1 MLNRENKT
9 AITRK
14 GMVSNRLNK
23 FSIRKYTVG
32 TASILVG
39 TTLIFGLGNQEAK
52 AAESTNKELNEATTS
67 ASDNQ
72 SSGKVDM
79 QQLNQEDNTKNDNQ
93 KEMVSSQGNETT
105 SNGNKSIEKESV
117 QSTTGNKVE
126 VSTAKSDEQASPK
139 STNEDLNTKQTISNQ
154 EALQPD
160 LQENK
165 SVVNAQ
171 PTNEENKK
179 VDAKTESTTL
189 NVKSDAIKSNA
200 ETLVD
205 NNSNSNNENNADIIL
220 PKSTAP
226 KRLNTRMRMAAIQPN
241 STDSKNVND
250 LITSNTTLT
259 VVDADNSKT
268 IVPAQDYL
276 SLKSQITVDDKV
288 KSGDYFTI
296 KYSDTVQVYGLN
308 PEDIKNIGDIK
319 DPNNGETIATA
330 KHDTANNL
338 ITYTFTDY
346 VDRFNSVKMGINYS
360 IYMDADTIPVDK
372 KDVPFSV
379 TIGNQ
384 ITTTTADITYPAY
397 KEADNNSIGS
407 AFTETVSHVGNVED
421 PGYYNQVVYVNP
433 MDKDLKGA
441 KLKVEAYHPKYP
453 TNIGQ
458 INQNV
463 TNIKIYRVPEGYT
476 LNKGYD
482 VNTNDLVD
490 VTDEFKNKMTYGS
503 NQSVNLDFGDITS
516 AYVVMVNTK
525 FQYTNSESPTLVQM
539 ATLSSTGN
547 KSVSTGNALGF
558 TNNQSGGAGQ
568 EVYKIGNYV
577 WEDTNKNGVQELG
590 EKGVGNVTVTVF
602 DNNTNT
608 KVGEAVTKED
618 GSYLIPNLPNGDY
631 RVEFSNLPKGYEV
644 TPSKQGN
651 NEELDSNGLSS
662 VITVNGKDNLSA
674 DLGIYKPKYNLGD
687 YVWEDTNKNG
697 IQDQDE
703 KGISGVTVT
712 LKDENG
718 NVLKTVTTDADGKYK
733 FTDLDNGNY
742 KVEFTTPEGYTPTT
756 VTSGSDIEKDS
767 NGLTTTGVI
776 NGADNM
782 TLDSGF
788 YKTPKYNLGN
798 YVWEDTNKD
807 GKQDSTEKGISGVT
821 VTLKNENGEV
831 LQTTKTD
838 KDGKYQ
844 FTGLENGTY
853 KVEFETP
860 SGYTPTQVGSG
871 TDEGIDSNGTSTTG
885 VIKDK
890 DNDTI
895 DSGFYKPTYNLGDYV
910 WEDTNKN
917 GVQDKD
923 EKGISGVTVTLKDE
937 NDKVLKTVTTD
948 ENGKYQFT
956 DLNNGTYKVE
966 FETPSGYTPTSVTS
980 GNDTEKDSNGLTTT
994 GVIKDADNM
1003 TLDSGFYKT
1012 PKYSLGDYVWYDSN
1026 KDGKQDSTE
1035 KGIKDVKVTLLNEK
1049 GEVIGTTKT
1058 DENGKYRFDNLD
1070 SGKYKVIF
1078 EKSAGYLPTKVNGTT
1093 DGEKD
1098 SNGSSVT
1105 VKINGKDDM
1114 SLDTGFY
1121 KEPKYNLGDYVWE
1134 DTNKDGIQDANE
1146 PGIKDVKVTLKDS
1159 TGKVIGTTTTDA
1171 SGKYKFTDL
1180 DNGNYT
1186 VEFETPAGYTPT
1198 VKNTTA
1204 EDKDSNGLTTTGVIK
1219 DADNMTLDSGFY
1231 KTPKYSLGDYVWY
1244 DSNKDG

>member
-9 AITRK
+9 AMTRK

-39 TTLIFGLGNQEAK
+39 TTLIFGLGSQEAK
-52 AAESTNKELNEATTS
+52 AAEVTNKEMKEDATS
-67 ASDNQ
+67 VNNDQVSK
-72 SSGKVDM
+72 KVDTEQLNNDGNTSKVDTEQLKDENINKVANQKEVTRVENSVASEKNNNSKPSENGKLQTSDVKKTEDNNATSDDQVTTTVNS
-79 QQLNQEDNTKNDNQ
+79 QQLNTDNTTS
-93 KEMVSSQGNETT
+93 MSSAPINVRKDDLKFNNE
-105 SNGNKSIEKESV
+105 
-117 QSTTGNKVE
+117 E
-126 VSTAKSDEQASPK
+126 VRNVGEKSDNTDNANSSELIKPK
-139 STNEDLNTKQTISNQ
+139 T
-154 EALQPD
+154 
-160 LQENK
+160 
-165 SVVNAQ
+165 
-171 PTNEENKK
+171 
-179 VDAKTESTTL
+179 TE
-189 NVKSDAIKSNA
+189 
-200 ETLVD
+200 
-205 NNSNSNNENNADIIL
+205 
-220 PKSTAP
+220 P
-226 KRLNTRMRMAAIQPN
+226 KRLNTRMRIAAIQPN

-346 VDRFNSVKMGINYS
+346 VDRFNSVQMGINYS

-384 ITTTTADITYPAY
+384 TTTTTADITYPAY

-407 AFTETVSHVGNVED
+407 AFTETVSHAGNAED

-441 KLKVEAYHPKYP
+441 NLKVEAYHPKYP
-453 TNIGQ
+453 ANIGQ

-482 VNTNDLVD
+482 VNANDLVD
-490 VTDEFKNKMTYGS
+490 VTDEFKNKMAYGT
-503 NQSVNLDFGDITS
+503 NQSVNIDFGDITS
-516 AYVVMVNTK
+516 AYVVMVKTK

-539 ATLSSTGN
+539 ATLTSDGN
-547 KSVSTGNALGF
+547 RSVSTGNALGF

-590 EKGVGNVTVTVF
+590 EVGVKGVTVVAY
-602 DNNTNT
+602 DNKTN
-608 KVGEAVTKED
+608 KEVGRTITDEK
-618 GSYLIPNLPNGDY
+618 GGYLIPNLPNGDY
-631 RVEFSNLPKGYEV
+631 RVEFSNLPQGYEV

-651 NEELDSNGLSS
+651 NEELDSNGVSS

-687 YVWEDTNKNG
+687 YVWEDINKNG

-742 KVEFTTPEGYTPTT
+742 KVEFTTPEGYTPTSTNTGGNDT
-756 VTSGSDIEKDS
+756 VDS

-807 GKQDSTEKGISGVT
+807 GKQDSSEKGISGVT

-1035 KGIKDVKVTLLNEK
+1035 KGIKGVKVTLLNEK

-1078 EKSAGYLPTKVNGTT
+1078 EKPAGLTQTGTNTTEDDKDADGGEVDVTIT
-1093 DGEKD
+1093 DH
-1098 SNGSSVT
+1098 
-1105 VKINGKDDM
+1105 DD
-1114 SLDTGFY
+1114 
-1121 KEPKYNLGDYVWE
+1121 
-1134 DTNKDGIQDANE
+1134 
-1146 PGIKDVKVTLKDS
+1146 
-1159 TGKVIGTTTTDA
+1159 
-1171 SGKYKFTDL
+1171 FTL
-1180 DNGNYT
+1180 DNGY
-1186 VEFETPAGYTPT
+1186 FEEETS
-1198 VKNTTA
+1198 
-1204 EDKDSNGLTTTGVIK
+1204 DS
-1219 DADNMTLDSGFY
+1219 DS
-1231 KTPKYSLGDYVWY
+1231 
-1244 DSNKDG
+1244 DSD

>member
-1 MLNRENKT
+1 
-9 AITRK
+9 
-14 GMVSNRLNK
+14 
-23 FSIRKYTVG
+23 
-32 TASILVG
+32 
-39 TTLIFGLGNQEAK
+39 
-52 AAESTNKELNEATTS
+52 
-67 ASDNQ
+67 
-72 SSGKVDM
+72 
-79 QQLNQEDNTKNDNQ
+79 
-93 KEMVSSQGNETT
+93 
-105 SNGNKSIEKESV
+105 
-117 QSTTGNKVE
+117 
-126 VSTAKSDEQASPK
+126 
-139 STNEDLNTKQTISNQ
+139 
-154 EALQPD
+154 
-160 LQENK
+160 
-165 SVVNAQ
+165 
-171 PTNEENKK
+171 
-179 VDAKTESTTL
+179 
-189 NVKSDAIKSNA
+189 
-200 ETLVD
+200 
-205 NNSNSNNENNADIIL
+205 
-220 PKSTAP
+220 
-226 KRLNTRMRMAAIQPN
+226 
-241 STDSKNVND
+241 
-250 LITSNTTLT
+250 
-259 VVDADNSKT
+259 
-268 IVPAQDYL
+268 
-276 SLKSQITVDDKV
+276 
-288 KSGDYFTI
+288 
-296 KYSDTVQVYGLN
+296 N

-776 NGADNM
+776 
-782 TLDSGF
+782 
-788 YKTPKYNLGN
+788 
-798 YVWEDTNKD
+798 
-807 GKQDSTEKGISGVT
+807 
-821 VTLKNENGEV
+821 
-831 LQTTKTD
+831 
-838 KDGKYQ
+838 
-844 FTGLENGTY
+844 
-853 KVEFETP
+853 
-860 SGYTPTQVGSG
+860 
-871 TDEGIDSNGTSTTG
+871 
-885 VIKDK
+885 KDK

-1035 KGIKDVKVTLLNEK
+1035 KGIKDVKVILLNEK

-1078 EKSAGYLPTKVNGTT
+1078 EKPTGLTQTGTNTTEDDKDADGGEVDVTIT
-1093 DGEKD
+1093 DH
-1098 SNGSSVT
+1098 
-1105 VKINGKDDM
+1105 DD
-1114 SLDTGFY
+1114 
-1121 KEPKYNLGDYVWE
+1121 
-1134 DTNKDGIQDANE
+1134 
-1146 PGIKDVKVTLKDS
+1146 
-1159 TGKVIGTTTTDA
+1159 
-1171 SGKYKFTDL
+1171 FTL
-1180 DNGNYT
+1180 DNGY
-1186 VEFETPAGYTPT
+1186 
-1198 VKNTTA
+1198 
-1204 EDKDSNGLTTTGVIK
+1204 
-1219 DADNMTLDSGFY
+1219 
-1231 KTPKYSLGDYVWY
+1231 
-1244 DSNKDG
+1244 

>member
-72 SSGKVDM
+72 SSDKVDM

-105 SNGNKSIEKESV
+105 SNGNKLIEKESV

-165 SVVNAQ
+165 SVVNVQ

-189 NVKSDAIKSNA
+189 NVKSDAIKSND

-226 KRLNTRMRMAAIQPN
+226 KRLNTRMRIAAVQPS
-241 STDSKNVND
+241 STEAKNVND

-259 VVDADNSKT
+259 VVDADKNNK

-346 VDRFNSVKMGINYS
+346 VDRFNSVQMGINYS
-360 IYMDADTIPVDK
+360 IYMDADTIPVSK
-372 KDVPFSV
+372 NDVEFNV
-379 TIGNQ
+379 TIGN
-384 ITTTTADITYPAY
+384 TTTKTTANIQYPDY
-397 KEADNNSIGS
+397 VVNEKNSIGS
-407 AFTETVSHVGNVED
+407 AFTETVSHVGNKEN
-421 PGYYNQVVYVNP
+421 PGYYKQTIYVNP
-433 MDKDLKGA
+433 SENSLTNA
-441 KLKVEAYHPKYP
+441 KLKVQAYHSSYP
-453 TNIGQ
+453 NNIGQ
-458 INQNV
+458 INKDV
-463 TNIKIYRVPEGYT
+463 TDIKIYQVPKGYT

-482 VNTNDLVD
+482 VNTKELTD
-490 VTDEFKNKMTYGS
+490 VTNQYLQKITYGDNNS
-503 NQSVNLDFGDITS
+503 AVIDFGNADS

-674 DLGIYKPKYNLGD
+674 DLGIYKHKYNLGD

-838 KDGKYQ
+838 KDGKYK

-1058 DENGKYRFDNLD
+1058 DENGKYC
-1070 SGKYKVIF
+1070 
-1078 EKSAGYLPTKVNGTT
+1078 
-1093 DGEKD
+1093 
-1098 SNGSSVT
+1098 
-1105 VKINGKDDM
+1105 
-1114 SLDTGFY
+1114 
-1121 KEPKYNLGDYVWE
+1121 
-1134 DTNKDGIQDANE
+1134 
-1146 PGIKDVKVTLKDS
+1146 
-1159 TGKVIGTTTTDA
+1159 
-1171 SGKYKFTDL
+1171 
-1180 DNGNYT
+1180 
-1186 VEFETPAGYTPT
+1186 
-1198 VKNTTA
+1198 
-1204 EDKDSNGLTTTGVIK
+1204 
-1219 DADNMTLDSGFY
+1219 
-1231 KTPKYSLGDYVWY
+1231 
-1244 DSNKDG
+1244 

>member
-72 SSGKVDM
+72 SSDKVDM

-154 EALQPD
+154 EGLQPD
-160 LQENK
+160 LLENK
-165 SVVNAQ
+165 SVVNVQ

-226 KRLNTRMRMAAIQPN
+226 KSLNTRMRMAAIQPN

-776 NGADNM
+776 
-782 TLDSGF
+782 
-788 YKTPKYNLGN
+788 
-798 YVWEDTNKD
+798 
-807 GKQDSTEKGISGVT
+807 
-821 VTLKNENGEV
+821 
-831 LQTTKTD
+831 
-838 KDGKYQ
+838 
-844 FTGLENGTY
+844 
-853 KVEFETP
+853 
-860 SGYTPTQVGSG
+860 
-871 TDEGIDSNGTSTTG
+871 
-885 VIKDK
+885 KDK

-1035 KGIKDVKVTLLNEK
+1035 KGIKDVKVILLNEK

-1078 EKSAGYLPTKVNGTT
+1078 EKPTGLTQTGTNTTEDDKDADGGEVDVTIT
-1093 DGEKD
+1093 DH
-1098 SNGSSVT
+1098 
-1105 VKINGKDDM
+1105 DD
-1114 SLDTGFY
+1114 
-1121 KEPKYNLGDYVWE
+1121 
-1134 DTNKDGIQDANE
+1134 
-1146 PGIKDVKVTLKDS
+1146 
-1159 TGKVIGTTTTDA
+1159 
-1171 SGKYKFTDL
+1171 FTL
-1180 DNGNYT
+1180 DNGYY
-1186 VEFETPAGYTPT
+1186 EE
-1198 VKNTTA
+1198 
-1204 EDKDSNGLTTTGVIK
+1204 
-1219 DADNMTLDSGFY
+1219 
-1231 KTPKYSLGDYVWY
+1231 
-1244 DSNKDG
+1244 

>member
-9 AITRK
+9 VITRK

-72 SSGKVDM
+72 SSDKVDM

-226 KRLNTRMRMAAIQPN
+226 KRLNTRMRIAAVQPS
-241 STDSKNVND
+241 STEAKNVND

-259 VVDADNSKT
+259 VVDADKNNK

-276 SLKSQITVDDKV
+276 ELKSQIKVDDKV

-346 VDRFNSVKMGINYS
+346 VDRFNSVQMGINYS
-360 IYMDADTIPVDK
+360 IYMDADTIPVSK
-372 KDVPFSV
+372 NDVEFNV
-379 TIGNQ
+379 TIGN
-384 ITTTTADITYPAY
+384 TTTKTTANIQYPDY
-397 KEADNNSIGS
+397 VVNEKNSIGS
-407 AFTETVSHVGNVED
+407 AFTETVSHVGNKEN
-421 PGYYNQVVYVNP
+421 PGYYKQTIYVNP
-433 MDKDLKGA
+433 SENSLTNA
-441 KLKVEAYHPKYP
+441 KLKVQAYHSSYP
-453 TNIGQ
+453 NNIGQ
-458 INQNV
+458 INKEV
-463 TNIKIYRVPEGYT
+463 TDIKIYQVPKGYT

-482 VNTNDLVD
+482 VNTKELTD
-490 VTDEFKNKMTYGS
+490 VTNQYLQKITYGDNNS
-503 NQSVNLDFGDITS
+503 AVIDFGNADS

-525 FQYTNSESPTLVQM
+525 FQYTTSESPTLVQM
-539 ATLSSTGN
+539 VTLSSN
-547 KSVSTGNALGF
+547 NSKSASMGNALGF

-1078 EKSAGYLPTKVNGTT
+1078 EK
-1093 DGEKD
+1093 
-1098 SNGSSVT
+1098 
-1105 VKINGKDDM
+1105 
-1114 SLDTGFY
+1114 
-1121 KEPKYNLGDYVWE
+1121 
-1134 DTNKDGIQDANE
+1134 
-1146 PGIKDVKVTLKDS
+1146 
-1159 TGKVIGTTTTDA
+1159 
-1171 SGKYKFTDL
+1171 
-1180 DNGNYT
+1180 
-1186 VEFETPAGYTPT
+1186 PAGLTQT
-1198 VKNTTA
+1198 GTNTT
-1204 EDKDSNGLTTTGVIK
+1204 EDDK
-1219 DADNMTLDSGFY
+1219 DADGGEVDVTITDHDDF
-1231 KTPKYSLGDYVWY
+1231 T
-1244 DSNKDG
+1244 

>member
-72 SSGKVDM
+72 SSDKVDM

-105 SNGNKSIEKESV
+105 SNGNKLIEKESV

-165 SVVNAQ
+165 SVVNVQ

-189 NVKSDAIKSNA
+189 NVKSDAIKSND

-226 KRLNTRMRMAAIQPN
+226 KRLNTRMRIAAVQPS
-241 STDSKNVND
+241 STEAKNVND

-259 VVDADNSKT
+259 VVDADKNNK

-346 VDRFNSVKMGINYS
+346 VDRFNSVQMGINYS
-360 IYMDADTIPVDK
+360 IYMDADTIPVSK
-372 KDVPFSV
+372 NDVEFNV
-379 TIGNQ
+379 TIGN
-384 ITTTTADITYPAY
+384 TTTKTTANIQYPDY
-397 KEADNNSIGS
+397 VVNEKNSIGS
-407 AFTETVSHVGNVED
+407 AFTETVSHVGNKEN
-421 PGYYNQVVYVNP
+421 PGYYKQTIYVNP
-433 MDKDLKGA
+433 SENSLTNA
-441 KLKVEAYHPKYP
+441 KLKVQAYHSSYP
-453 TNIGQ
+453 NNIGQ
-458 INQNV
+458 INKDV
-463 TNIKIYRVPEGYT
+463 TDIKIYQVPKGYT

-482 VNTNDLVD
+482 VNTKELTD
-490 VTDEFKNKMTYGS
+490 VTNQYLQKITYGDNNS
-503 NQSVNLDFGDITS
+503 AVIDFGNADS

-1058 DENGKYRFDNLD
+1058 DENGKYCFDNLD

-1078 EKSAGYLPTKVNGTT
+1078 EK
-1093 DGEKD
+1093 
-1098 SNGSSVT
+1098 
-1105 VKINGKDDM
+1105 
-1114 SLDTGFY
+1114 
-1121 KEPKYNLGDYVWE
+1121 
-1134 DTNKDGIQDANE
+1134 
-1146 PGIKDVKVTLKDS
+1146 
-1159 TGKVIGTTTTDA
+1159 
-1171 SGKYKFTDL
+1171 
-1180 DNGNYT
+1180 
-1186 VEFETPAGYTPT
+1186 PAG
-1198 VKNTTA
+1198 
-1204 EDKDSNGLTTTGVIK
+1204 LTQT
-1219 DADNMTLDSGFY
+1219 
-1231 KTPKYSLGDYVWY
+1231 
-1244 DSNKDG
+1244 

>member
-72 SSGKVDM
+72 SSDKVDM

-226 KRLNTRMRMAAIQPN
+226 KRLNTRMRIAAVQPS
-241 STDSKNVND
+241 STEAKNVND

-259 VVDADNSKT
+259 VVDADKNNK

-276 SLKSQITVDDKV
+276 ELKSQIKVDDKV

-346 VDRFNSVKMGINYS
+346 VDRFNSVQMGINYS
-360 IYMDADTIPVDK
+360 IYMDADTIPVSK
-372 KDVPFSV
+372 NDVEFNV
-379 TIGNQ
+379 TIGN
-384 ITTTTADITYPAY
+384 TTTKTTANIQYPDY
-397 KEADNNSIGS
+397 VVNEKNSIGS
-407 AFTETVSHVGNVED
+407 AFTETVSHVGNKEN
-421 PGYYNQVVYVNP
+421 PGYYKQTIYVNP
-433 MDKDLKGA
+433 SENSLTNA
-441 KLKVEAYHPKYP
+441 KLKVQAYHSSYP
-453 TNIGQ
+453 NNIGQ
-458 INQNV
+458 INKEV
-463 TNIKIYRVPEGYT
+463 TDIKIYQVPKGYT

-482 VNTNDLVD
+482 VNTKELTD
-490 VTDEFKNKMTYGS
+490 VTNQYLQKITYGDNNS
-503 NQSVNLDFGDITS
+503 AVIDFGNADS

-525 FQYTNSESPTLVQM
+525 FQYTTSESPTLVQM
-539 ATLSSTGN
+539 VTLSSDN
-547 KSVSTGNALGF
+547 SKSASMGNALGF

-1078 EKSAGYLPTKVNGTT
+1078 EKPAGLTQTGTNTTEDDKDADGGEVDVTIT
-1093 DGEKD
+1093 DH
-1098 SNGSSVT
+1098 
-1105 VKINGKDDM
+1105 DD
-1114 SLDTGFY
+1114 
-1121 KEPKYNLGDYVWE
+1121 
-1134 DTNKDGIQDANE
+1134 
-1146 PGIKDVKVTLKDS
+1146 
-1159 TGKVIGTTTTDA
+1159 
-1171 SGKYKFTDL
+1171 FTL
-1180 DNGNYT
+1180 DNGY
-1186 VEFETPAGYTPT
+1186 FE
-1198 VKNTTA
+1198 
-1204 EDKDSNGLTTTGVIK
+1204 EDTSDS
-1219 DADNMTLDSGFY
+1219 DS
-1231 KTPKYSLGDYVWY
+1231 
-1244 DSNKDG
+1244 DSDS

>member
-72 SSGKVDM
+72 SSDKVDM

-105 SNGNKSIEKESV
+105 SNGNKLIEKESV

-165 SVVNAQ
+165 SVVNVQ

-189 NVKSDAIKSNA
+189 NVKSDAIKSND

-226 KRLNTRMRMAAIQPN
+226 KRLNTRMRIAAVQPS
-241 STDSKNVND
+241 STEAKNVND

-259 VVDADNSKT
+259 VVDADKNNK

-346 VDRFNSVKMGINYS
+346 VDRFNSVQMGINYS
-360 IYMDADTIPVDK
+360 IYMDADTIPVSK
-372 KDVPFSV
+372 NDVEFNV
-379 TIGNQ
+379 TIGN
-384 ITTTTADITYPAY
+384 TTTKTTANIQYPDY
-397 KEADNNSIGS
+397 VVNEKNSIGS
-407 AFTETVSHVGNVED
+407 AFTETVSHVGNKEN
-421 PGYYNQVVYVNP
+421 PGYYKQTIYVNP
-433 MDKDLKGA
+433 SENSLTNA
-441 KLKVEAYHPKYP
+441 KLKVQAYHSSYP
-453 TNIGQ
+453 NNIGQ
-458 INQNV
+458 INKDV
-463 TNIKIYRVPEGYT
+463 TDIKIYQVPKGYT

-482 VNTNDLVD
+482 VNTKELTD
-490 VTDEFKNKMTYGS
+490 VTNQYLQKITYGDNNS
-503 NQSVNLDFGDITS
+503 AVIDFGNADS

-525 FQYTNSESPTLVQM
+525 FQYTTSESPTLVQM
-539 ATLSSTGN
+539 VTLSSDN
-547 KSVSTGNALGF
+547 SKSASMGNALGF

-577 WEDTNKNGVQELG
+577 WEDTNKNGIQELG
-590 EKGVGNVTVTVF
+590 EVGVKGVTVVAY
-602 DNNTNT
+602 DNKTN
-608 KVGEAVTKED
+608 KEVGRTITDEK
-618 GSYLIPNLPNGDY
+618 GGYLIPNLPNGDY

-733 FTDLDNGNY
+733 FTDLGNGNY

-1078 EKSAGYLPTKVNGTT
+1078 EK
-1093 DGEKD
+1093 
-1098 SNGSSVT
+1098 
-1105 VKINGKDDM
+1105 
-1114 SLDTGFY
+1114 
-1121 KEPKYNLGDYVWE
+1121 
-1134 DTNKDGIQDANE
+1134 
-1146 PGIKDVKVTLKDS
+1146 
-1159 TGKVIGTTTTDA
+1159 
-1171 SGKYKFTDL
+1171 
-1180 DNGNYT
+1180 
-1186 VEFETPAGYTPT
+1186 PAG
-1198 VKNTTA
+1198 
-1204 EDKDSNGLTTTGVIK
+1204 L
-1219 DADNMTLDSGFY
+1219 
-1231 KTPKYSLGDYVWY
+1231 
-1244 DSNKDG
+1244 

>member
-72 SSGKVDM
+72 SSDKVDM

-105 SNGNKSIEKESV
+105 SNGNKLIEKESV

-165 SVVNAQ
+165 SVVNVQ

-189 NVKSDAIKSNA
+189 NVKSDAIKSND

-226 KRLNTRMRMAAIQPN
+226 KRLNTRMRIAAVQPS
-241 STDSKNVND
+241 STEAKNVND

-259 VVDADNSKT
+259 VVDADKNNK

-346 VDRFNSVKMGINYS
+346 VDRFNSVQMGINYS
-360 IYMDADTIPVDK
+360 IYMDADTIPVSK
-372 KDVPFSV
+372 NDVEFNV
-379 TIGNQ
+379 TIGN
-384 ITTTTADITYPAY
+384 TTTKTTANIQYPDY
-397 KEADNNSIGS
+397 VVNEKNSIGS
-407 AFTETVSHVGNVED
+407 AFTETVSHVGNKEN
-421 PGYYNQVVYVNP
+421 PGYYKQTIYVNP
-433 MDKDLKGA
+433 SENSLTNA
-441 KLKVEAYHPKYP
+441 KLKVQAYHSSYP
-453 TNIGQ
+453 NNIGQ
-458 INQNV
+458 INKDV
-463 TNIKIYRVPEGYT
+463 TDIKIYQVPKGYT

-482 VNTNDLVD
+482 VNTKELTD
-490 VTDEFKNKMTYGS
+490 VTNQYLQKITYGDNNS
-503 NQSVNLDFGDITS
+503 AVIDFGNADS

-742 KVEFTTPEGYTPTT
+742 KVEFTKPEGYTPTT

-1058 DENGKYRFDNLD
+1058 DENGKYCFDNLD

-1078 EKSAGYLPTKVNGTT
+1078 EK
-1093 DGEKD
+1093 
-1098 SNGSSVT
+1098 
-1105 VKINGKDDM
+1105 
-1114 SLDTGFY
+1114 
-1121 KEPKYNLGDYVWE
+1121 
-1134 DTNKDGIQDANE
+1134 
-1146 PGIKDVKVTLKDS
+1146 
-1159 TGKVIGTTTTDA
+1159 
-1171 SGKYKFTDL
+1171 
-1180 DNGNYT
+1180 
-1186 VEFETPAGYTPT
+1186 PAGLTQT
-1198 VKNTTA
+1198 VT
-1204 EDKDSNGLTTTGVIK
+1204 
-1219 DADNMTLDSGFY
+1219 
-1231 KTPKYSLGDYVWY
+1231 
-1244 DSNKDG
+1244 

>member
-72 SSGKVDM
+72 SSDKVDM

-165 SVVNAQ
+165 SVVNVQ

-226 KRLNTRMRMAAIQPN
+226 KRLNTRMRIAAVQPS
-241 STDSKNVND
+241 STEAKNVND

-259 VVDADNSKT
+259 VVDADKNNK

-346 VDRFNSVKMGINYS
+346 VDRFNSVQMGINYS
-360 IYMDADTIPVDK
+360 IYMDADTIPVSK
-372 KDVPFSV
+372 NDVEFNV
-379 TIGNQ
+379 TIGN
-384 ITTTTADITYPAY
+384 TTTKTTANIQYPDY
-397 KEADNNSIGS
+397 VVNEKNSIGS
-407 AFTETVSHVGNVED
+407 AFTETVSHVGNKEN
-421 PGYYNQVVYVNP
+421 PGYYKQTIYVNP
-433 MDKDLKGA
+433 SENSLTNA
-441 KLKVEAYHPKYP
+441 KLKVQAYHSSYP
-453 TNIGQ
+453 NNIGQ
-458 INQNV
+458 INKDV
-463 TNIKIYRVPEGYT
+463 TDIKIYQVPKGYT

-482 VNTNDLVD
+482 VNTKELTD
-490 VTDEFKNKMTYGS
+490 VTNQYLQKITYGDNNS
-503 NQSVNLDFGDITS
+503 AVIDFGNADS

-525 FQYTNSESPTLVQM
+525 FQYTTSESPTLVQM
-539 ATLSSTGN
+539 VTLSSDN
-547 KSVSTGNALGF
+547 SKSASMGNALGF

-577 WEDTNKNGVQELG
+577 WEDTNKNGIQELG
-590 EKGVGNVTVTVF
+590 EVGVKGVTVVAY
-602 DNNTNT
+602 DNKTN
-608 KVGEAVTKED
+608 KEVGRTITDEK
-618 GSYLIPNLPNGDY
+618 GGYLIPNLPNGDY

-807 GKQDSTEKGISGVT
+807 GKQDSTEKGISSVT

-1035 KGIKDVKVTLLNEK
+1035 KGIKDVKV
-1049 GEVIGTTKT
+1049 
-1058 DENGKYRFDNLD
+1058 
-1070 SGKYKVIF
+1070 
-1078 EKSAGYLPTKVNGTT
+1078 
-1093 DGEKD
+1093 
-1098 SNGSSVT
+1098 
-1105 VKINGKDDM
+1105 
-1114 SLDTGFY
+1114 
-1121 KEPKYNLGDYVWE
+1121 
-1134 DTNKDGIQDANE
+1134 
-1146 PGIKDVKVTLKDS
+1146 
-1159 TGKVIGTTTTDA
+1159 
-1171 SGKYKFTDL
+1171 
-1180 DNGNYT
+1180 
-1186 VEFETPAGYTPT
+1186 
-1198 VKNTTA
+1198 
-1204 EDKDSNGLTTTGVIK
+1204 
-1219 DADNMTLDSGFY
+1219 
-1231 KTPKYSLGDYVWY
+1231 
-1244 DSNKDG
+1244 

>member
-72 SSGKVDM
+72 SSDKVDM

-105 SNGNKSIEKESV
+105 SNGNKLIEKESV

-165 SVVNAQ
+165 SVVNVQ

-189 NVKSDAIKSNA
+189 NVKSDAIKSND

-226 KRLNTRMRMAAIQPN
+226 KRLNTRMRIAAVQPS
-241 STDSKNVND
+241 STEAKNVND

-259 VVDADNSKT
+259 VVDADKNNK

-276 SLKSQITVDDKV
+276 ALKSQIKVDDKV

-346 VDRFNSVKMGINYS
+346 VDRFNSVQMGINYS
-360 IYMDADTIPVDK
+360 IYMDADTIPVSK
-372 KDVPFSV
+372 NDVEFNV
-379 TIGNQ
+379 TIGN
-384 ITTTTADITYPAY
+384 TTTKTTANIQYPDY
-397 KEADNNSIGS
+397 VSRDNNSIGS
-407 AFTETVSHVGNVED
+407 AFTETVSHAGNAED
-421 PGYYNQVVYVNP
+421 PGYYIQTVYVNP
-433 MDKDLKGA
+433 SEKTLTNA
-441 KLKVEAYHPKYP
+441 KLKVEAYHKDYP
-453 TNIGQ
+453 DNVGQ
-458 INQNV
+458 INKNV
-463 TNIKIYRVPEGYT
+463 TKIKIYQAPKDYV

-482 VNTNDLVD
+482 VNTNQLID
-490 VTDEFKNKMTYGS
+490 VTEQFKDKITYGT
-503 NQSVNLDFGDITS
+503 NDSVNVDFGSINNS
-516 AYVVMVNTK
+516 YVVMVDTK
-525 FQYTNSESPTLVQM
+525 FEFTTSESPTLVQM
-539 ATLSSTGN
+539 ATLTSDGN
-547 KSVSTGNALGF
+547 RSVSTGNALGF

-577 WEDTNKNGVQELG
+577 WEDTNKNGIQELG
-590 EKGVGNVTVTVF
+590 EVGVKGVTVVAY
-602 DNNTNT
+602 DNKTN
-608 KVGEAVTKED
+608 KEVGRTITDEK
-618 GSYLIPNLPNGDY
+618 GGYLIPNLPNGDY

-733 FTDLDNGNY
+733 FTDLGNGNY

-1049 GEVIGTTKT
+1049 GEVIGTTTT

-1078 EKSAGYLPTKVNGTT
+1078 EK
-1093 DGEKD
+1093 
-1098 SNGSSVT
+1098 
-1105 VKINGKDDM
+1105 
-1114 SLDTGFY
+1114 
-1121 KEPKYNLGDYVWE
+1121 
-1134 DTNKDGIQDANE
+1134 
-1146 PGIKDVKVTLKDS
+1146 
-1159 TGKVIGTTTTDA
+1159 
-1171 SGKYKFTDL
+1171 
-1180 DNGNYT
+1180 
-1186 VEFETPAGYTPT
+1186 PAGLTQT
-1198 VKNTTA
+1198 GTNTT
-1204 EDKDSNGLTTTGVIK
+1204 EDDK
-1219 DADNMTLDSGFY
+1219 DADGGEVDVTITDHDDF
-1231 KTPKYSLGDYVWY
+1231 
-1244 DSNKDG
+1244 

>member
-742 KVEFTTPEGYTPTT
+742 KVVFTTPEGYTPTT

-1078 EKSAGYLPTKVNGTT
+1078 EK
-1093 DGEKD
+1093 
-1098 SNGSSVT
+1098 
-1105 VKINGKDDM
+1105 
-1114 SLDTGFY
+1114 
-1121 KEPKYNLGDYVWE
+1121 
-1134 DTNKDGIQDANE
+1134 
-1146 PGIKDVKVTLKDS
+1146 
-1159 TGKVIGTTTTDA
+1159 
-1171 SGKYKFTDL
+1171 
-1180 DNGNYT
+1180 
-1186 VEFETPAGYTPT
+1186 PAGLTQT
-1198 VKNTTA
+1198 GTNTT
-1204 EDKDSNGLTTTGVIK
+1204 EDDK
-1219 DADNMTLDSGFY
+1219 DADGGEVDVTI
-1231 KTPKYSLGDYVWY
+1231 
-1244 DSNKDG
+1244 

>member
-72 SSGKVDM
+72 SSDKVDM

-226 KRLNTRMRMAAIQPN
+226 KRLNTRMRIAAVQPS
-241 STDSKNVND
+241 STEAKNVND

-259 VVDADNSKT
+259 VVDADKNNK

-276 SLKSQITVDDKV
+276 ELKSQIKVDDKV

-346 VDRFNSVKMGINYS
+346 VDRFNSVQMGINYS
-360 IYMDADTIPVDK
+360 IYMDADTIPVSK
-372 KDVPFSV
+372 NDVEFNV
-379 TIGNQ
+379 TIGN
-384 ITTTTADITYPAY
+384 TTTKTTANIQYPDY
-397 KEADNNSIGS
+397 VVNEKNSIGS
-407 AFTETVSHVGNVED
+407 AFTETVSHVGNKEN
-421 PGYYNQVVYVNP
+421 PGYYKQTIYVNP
-433 MDKDLKGA
+433 SENSLTNA
-441 KLKVEAYHPKYP
+441 KLKVQAYHSSYP
-453 TNIGQ
+453 NNIGQ
-458 INQNV
+458 INKEV
-463 TNIKIYRVPEGYT
+463 TDIKIYQVPKGYT

-482 VNTNDLVD
+482 VNTKELTD
-490 VTDEFKNKMTYGS
+490 VTNQYLQKITYGDNNS
-503 NQSVNLDFGDITS
+503 AVIDFGNADS

-525 FQYTNSESPTLVQM
+525 FQYTTSESPTLVQM
-539 ATLSSTGN
+539 VTLSSDN
-547 KSVSTGNALGF
+547 SKSASMGNALGF

-1049 GEVIGTTKT
+1049 G
-1058 DENGKYRFDNLD
+1058 
-1070 SGKYKVIF
+1070 
-1078 EKSAGYLPTKVNGTT
+1078 
-1093 DGEKD
+1093 
-1098 SNGSSVT
+1098 
-1105 VKINGKDDM
+1105 
-1114 SLDTGFY
+1114 
-1121 KEPKYNLGDYVWE
+1121 
-1134 DTNKDGIQDANE
+1134 
-1146 PGIKDVKVTLKDS
+1146 
-1159 TGKVIGTTTTDA
+1159 
-1171 SGKYKFTDL
+1171 
-1180 DNGNYT
+1180 
-1186 VEFETPAGYTPT
+1186 
-1198 VKNTTA
+1198 
-1204 EDKDSNGLTTTGVIK
+1204 
-1219 DADNMTLDSGFY
+1219 
-1231 KTPKYSLGDYVWY
+1231 
-1244 DSNKDG
+1244 

>member
-72 SSGKVDM
+72 SSDKVDM

-105 SNGNKSIEKESV
+105 SNGNKLIEKESV

-165 SVVNAQ
+165 SVVNVQ

-189 NVKSDAIKSNA
+189 NVKSDAIKSND

-226 KRLNTRMRMAAIQPN
+226 KRLNTRMRIAAVQPS
-241 STDSKNVND
+241 STEAKNVND

-259 VVDADNSKT
+259 VVDADKNNK

-346 VDRFNSVKMGINYS
+346 VDRFNSVQMGINYS
-360 IYMDADTIPVDK
+360 IYMDADTIPVSK
-372 KDVPFSV
+372 NDVEFNV
-379 TIGNQ
+379 TIGN
-384 ITTTTADITYPAY
+384 TTTKTTANIQYPDY
-397 KEADNNSIGS
+397 VVNEKNSIGS
-407 AFTETVSHVGNVED
+407 AFTETVSHVGNKEN
-421 PGYYNQVVYVNP
+421 PGYYKQTIYVNP
-433 MDKDLKGA
+433 SENSLTNA
-441 KLKVEAYHPKYP
+441 KLKVQAYHSSYP
-453 TNIGQ
+453 NNIGQ
-458 INQNV
+458 INKDV
-463 TNIKIYRVPEGYT
+463 TDIKIYQVPKGYT

-482 VNTNDLVD
+482 VNTKELTD
-490 VTDEFKNKMTYGS
+490 VTNQYLQKITYGDNNS
-503 NQSVNLDFGDITS
+503 AVIDFGNADS

-1035 KGIKDVKVTLLNEK
+1035 KGIKDVTVTLQNEK

-1078 EKSAGYLPTKVNGTT
+1078 EKPAGLTQTGTNTTEDDKDADGGEVDVTIT
-1093 DGEKD
+1093 DH
-1098 SNGSSVT
+1098 
-1105 VKINGKDDM
+1105 DD
-1114 SLDTGFY
+1114 
-1121 KEPKYNLGDYVWE
+1121 
-1134 DTNKDGIQDANE
+1134 
-1146 PGIKDVKVTLKDS
+1146 
-1159 TGKVIGTTTTDA
+1159 
-1171 SGKYKFTDL
+1171 FTL
-1180 DNGNYT
+1180 DNGYY
-1186 VEFETPAGYTPT
+1186 EE
-1198 VKNTTA
+1198 
-1204 EDKDSNGLTTTGVIK
+1204 
-1219 DADNMTLDSGFY
+1219 
-1231 KTPKYSLGDYVWY
+1231 
-1244 DSNKDG
+1244 

>member
-742 KVEFTTPEGYTPTT
+742 KVVFTTPEGYTPTT

-1078 EKSAGYLPTKVNGTT
+1078 EKP
-1093 DGEKD
+1093 
-1098 SNGSSVT
+1098 
-1105 VKINGKDDM
+1105 
-1114 SLDTGFY
+1114 
-1121 KEPKYNLGDYVWE
+1121 
-1134 DTNKDGIQDANE
+1134 
-1146 PGIKDVKVTLKDS
+1146 
-1159 TGKVIGTTTTDA
+1159 
-1171 SGKYKFTDL
+1171 
-1180 DNGNYT
+1180 
-1186 VEFETPAGYTPT
+1186 
-1198 VKNTTA
+1198 
-1204 EDKDSNGLTTTGVIK
+1204 
-1219 DADNMTLDSGFY
+1219 
-1231 KTPKYSLGDYVWY
+1231 
-1244 DSNKDG
+1244 

>member
-72 SSGKVDM
+72 SSDKVDM

-105 SNGNKSIEKESV
+105 SNGNKLIEKESV

-139 STNEDLNTKQTISNQ
+139 STNEDLNTKQIISNQ

-165 SVVNAQ
+165 SVVNVQ

-189 NVKSDAIKSNA
+189 NVKSDAIKSND

-226 KRLNTRMRMAAIQPN
+226 KRLNTRMRIAAVQPS
-241 STDSKNVND
+241 STEAKNVND

-259 VVDADNSKT
+259 VVDADKNNK

-346 VDRFNSVKMGINYS
+346 VDRFNSVQMGINYS
-360 IYMDADTIPVDK
+360 IYMDADTIPVSK
-372 KDVPFSV
+372 NDVEFNV
-379 TIGNQ
+379 TIGN
-384 ITTTTADITYPAY
+384 TTTKTTANIQYPDY
-397 KEADNNSIGS
+397 VVNEKNSIGS
-407 AFTETVSHVGNVED
+407 AFTETVSHVGNKEN
-421 PGYYNQVVYVNP
+421 PGYYKQTIYVNP
-433 MDKDLKGA
+433 SENSLTNA
-441 KLKVEAYHPKYP
+441 KLKVQAYHSSYP
-453 TNIGQ
+453 NNIGQ
-458 INQNV
+458 INKDV
-463 TNIKIYRVPEGYT
+463 TDIKIYQVPKGYT

-482 VNTNDLVD
+482 VNTKELTD
-490 VTDEFKNKMTYGS
+490 VTNQYLQKITYGDNNS
-503 NQSVNLDFGDITS
+503 AVIDFGNADS

-1058 DENGKYRFDNLD
+1058 DENGKYCFDNLD

-1078 EKSAGYLPTKVNGTT
+1078 EKPAGLTQTGTNTTEDDKDADGGEVDVTIT
-1093 DGEKD
+1093 DH
-1098 SNGSSVT
+1098 
-1105 VKINGKDDM
+1105 DD
-1114 SLDTGFY
+1114 
-1121 KEPKYNLGDYVWE
+1121 
-1134 DTNKDGIQDANE
+1134 
-1146 PGIKDVKVTLKDS
+1146 
-1159 TGKVIGTTTTDA
+1159 
-1171 SGKYKFTDL
+1171 FTL
-1180 DNGNYT
+1180 DNGYY
-1186 VEFETPAGYTPT
+1186 EEETS
-1198 VKNTTA
+1198 
-1204 EDKDSNGLTTTGVIK
+1204 DS
-1219 DADNMTLDSGFY
+1219 DS
-1231 KTPKYSLGDYVWY
+1231 
-1244 DSNKDG
+1244 DSDS

>member
-72 SSGKVDM
+72 SSDKVDM

-105 SNGNKSIEKESV
+105 SNGNKLIEKESV

-165 SVVNAQ
+165 AVVNVQ

-189 NVKSDAIKSNA
+189 NVKSDAIKSND

-226 KRLNTRMRMAAIQPN
+226 KRLNTRMRIAAVQPS
-241 STDSKNVND
+241 STEAKNVND

-259 VVDADNSKT
+259 VVDADKNNK

-346 VDRFNSVKMGINYS
+346 VDRFNSVQMGINYS
-360 IYMDADTIPVDK
+360 IYMDADTIPVSK
-372 KDVPFSV
+372 NDVEFNV
-379 TIGNQ
+379 TIGN
-384 ITTTTADITYPAY
+384 TTTKTTANIQYPDY
-397 KEADNNSIGS
+397 VVNEKNSIGS
-407 AFTETVSHVGNVED
+407 AFTETVSHVGNKEN
-421 PGYYNQVVYVNP
+421 PGYYKQTIYVNP
-433 MDKDLKGA
+433 SENSLTNA
-441 KLKVEAYHPKYP
+441 KLKVQAYHSSYP
-453 TNIGQ
+453 NNIGQ
-458 INQNV
+458 INKDV
-463 TNIKIYRVPEGYT
+463 TDIKIYQVPKGYT

-482 VNTNDLVD
+482 VNTKELTD
-490 VTDEFKNKMTYGS
+490 VTNQYLQKITYGDNNS
-503 NQSVNLDFGDITS
+503 AVIDFGNADS

-1058 DENGKYRFDNLD
+1058 DENGKYCFDNLD

-1078 EKSAGYLPTKVNGTT
+1078 EK
-1093 DGEKD
+1093 
-1098 SNGSSVT
+1098 
-1105 VKINGKDDM
+1105 
-1114 SLDTGFY
+1114 
-1121 KEPKYNLGDYVWE
+1121 
-1134 DTNKDGIQDANE
+1134 
-1146 PGIKDVKVTLKDS
+1146 
-1159 TGKVIGTTTTDA
+1159 
-1171 SGKYKFTDL
+1171 
-1180 DNGNYT
+1180 
-1186 VEFETPAGYTPT
+1186 PAG
-1198 VKNTTA
+1198 
-1204 EDKDSNGLTTTGVIK
+1204 LTQT
-1219 DADNMTLDSGFY
+1219 
-1231 KTPKYSLGDYVWY
+1231 
-1244 DSNKDG
+1244 

>member
-72 SSGKVDM
+72 SSDKVDM

-226 KRLNTRMRMAAIQPN
+226 KRLNTRMRIAAVQPS
-241 STDSKNVND
+241 STEAKNVND

-259 VVDADNSKT
+259 VVDADKNNK

-276 SLKSQITVDDKV
+276 ELKSQIKVDDKV

-346 VDRFNSVKMGINYS
+346 VDRFNSVQMGINYS
-360 IYMDADTIPVDK
+360 IYMDADTIPVSK
-372 KDVPFSV
+372 NDVEFNV
-379 TIGNQ
+379 TIGN
-384 ITTTTADITYPAY
+384 TTTKTTANIQYPDY
-397 KEADNNSIGS
+397 VVNEKNSIGS
-407 AFTETVSHVGNVED
+407 AFTETVSHVGNKEN
-421 PGYYNQVVYVNP
+421 PGYYKQTIYVNP
-433 MDKDLKGA
+433 SENSLTNA
-441 KLKVEAYHPKYP
+441 KLKVQAYHSSYP
-453 TNIGQ
+453 NNIGQ
-458 INQNV
+458 INKEV
-463 TNIKIYRVPEGYT
+463 TDIKIYQVPKGYT

-482 VNTNDLVD
+482 VNTKELTD
-490 VTDEFKNKMTYGS
+490 VTNQYLQKITYGDNNS
-503 NQSVNLDFGDITS
+503 AVIDFGNADS

-525 FQYTNSESPTLVQM
+525 FQYTTSESPTLVQM
-539 ATLSSTGN
+539 VTLSSDN
-547 KSVSTGNALGF
+547 SKSASMGNALGF

-948 ENGKYQFT
+948 EKGKYQFT

-1070 SGKYKVIF
+1070 SG
-1078 EKSAGYLPTKVNGTT
+1078 
-1093 DGEKD
+1093 
-1098 SNGSSVT
+1098 
-1105 VKINGKDDM
+1105 
-1114 SLDTGFY
+1114 
-1121 KEPKYNLGDYVWE
+1121 
-1134 DTNKDGIQDANE
+1134 
-1146 PGIKDVKVTLKDS
+1146 
-1159 TGKVIGTTTTDA
+1159 
-1171 SGKYKFTDL
+1171 
-1180 DNGNYT
+1180 
-1186 VEFETPAGYTPT
+1186 
-1198 VKNTTA
+1198 
-1204 EDKDSNGLTTTGVIK
+1204 
-1219 DADNMTLDSGFY
+1219 
-1231 KTPKYSLGDYVWY
+1231 
-1244 DSNKDG
+1244 

>member
-14 GMVSNRLNK
+14 GMVSNRFNK

-72 SSGKVDM
+72 SSDKVDM

-105 SNGNKSIEKESV
+105 SNGNKLIEKESV

-165 SVVNAQ
+165 SVVNVQ

-189 NVKSDAIKSNA
+189 NVKSDAIKSND

-226 KRLNTRMRMAAIQPN
+226 KRLNTRMRIAAVQPS
-241 STDSKNVND
+241 STEAKNVND

-259 VVDADNSKT
+259 VVDADKNNK

-346 VDRFNSVKMGINYS
+346 VDRFNSVQMGINYS
-360 IYMDADTIPVDK
+360 IYMDADTIPVSK
-372 KDVPFSV
+372 NDVEFNV
-379 TIGNQ
+379 TIGN
-384 ITTTTADITYPAY
+384 TTTKTTANIQYPDY
-397 KEADNNSIGS
+397 VVNEKNSIGS
-407 AFTETVSHVGNVED
+407 AFTETVSHVGNKEN
-421 PGYYNQVVYVNP
+421 PGYYKQTIYVNP
-433 MDKDLKGA
+433 SENSLTNA
-441 KLKVEAYHPKYP
+441 KLKVQAYHSSYP
-453 TNIGQ
+453 NNIGQ
-458 INQNV
+458 INKDV
-463 TNIKIYRVPEGYT
+463 TDIKIYQVPKGYT

-482 VNTNDLVD
+482 VNTKELTD
-490 VTDEFKNKMTYGS
+490 VTNQYLQKITYGDNNS
-503 NQSVNLDFGDITS
+503 AVIDFGNADS

-1058 DENGKYRFDNLD
+1058 DENGKYCFDNLD

-1078 EKSAGYLPTKVNGTT
+1078 EK
-1093 DGEKD
+1093 
-1098 SNGSSVT
+1098 
-1105 VKINGKDDM
+1105 
-1114 SLDTGFY
+1114 
-1121 KEPKYNLGDYVWE
+1121 
-1134 DTNKDGIQDANE
+1134 
-1146 PGIKDVKVTLKDS
+1146 
-1159 TGKVIGTTTTDA
+1159 
-1171 SGKYKFTDL
+1171 
-1180 DNGNYT
+1180 
-1186 VEFETPAGYTPT
+1186 PAGLTQT
-1198 VKNTTA
+1198 GTNTT
-1204 EDKDSNGLTTTGVIK
+1204 EDDK
-1219 DADNMTLDSGFY
+1219 DADGGEVDVTITDHDDF
-1231 KTPKYSLGDYVWY
+1231 
-1244 DSNKDG
+1244 

>member
-72 SSGKVDM
+72 SSDKVDM

-105 SNGNKSIEKESV
+105 SNGNKLIEKESV

-165 SVVNAQ
+165 SVVNVQ

-189 NVKSDAIKSNA
+189 NVKSDAIKSND

-226 KRLNTRMRMAAIQPN
+226 KRLNTRMRIAAVQPS
-241 STDSKNVND
+241 STEAKNVND

-259 VVDADNSKT
+259 VVDADKNNK

-276 SLKSQITVDDKV
+276 ALKSQIKVDDKV

-346 VDRFNSVKMGINYS
+346 VDRFNSVQMGINYS
-360 IYMDADTIPVDK
+360 IYMDADTIPVSK
-372 KDVPFSV
+372 NDVEFNV
-379 TIGNQ
+379 TIGN
-384 ITTTTADITYPAY
+384 TTTKTTANIQYPDY
-397 KEADNNSIGS
+397 VSRDNNSIGS
-407 AFTETVSHVGNVED
+407 AFTETVSHAGNAED
-421 PGYYNQVVYVNP
+421 PGYYIQTVYVNP
-433 MDKDLKGA
+433 SEKTLTNA
-441 KLKVEAYHPKYP
+441 KLKVEAYHKDYP
-453 TNIGQ
+453 DNVGQ
-458 INQNV
+458 INKNV
-463 TNIKIYRVPEGYT
+463 TKIKIYQAPKDYV

-482 VNTNDLVD
+482 VNTNQLID
-490 VTDEFKNKMTYGS
+490 VTEQFKDKITYGT
-503 NQSVNLDFGDITS
+503 NDSVNVDFGSINNS
-516 AYVVMVNTK
+516 YVVMVDTK
-525 FQYTNSESPTLVQM
+525 FEFTTSESPTLVQM
-539 ATLSSTGN
+539 ATLTSDGN
-547 KSVSTGNALGF
+547 RSVSTGNALGF

-577 WEDTNKNGVQELG
+577 WEDTNKNGIQELG
-590 EKGVGNVTVTVF
+590 EVGVKGVTVVAY
-602 DNNTNT
+602 DNKTN
-608 KVGEAVTKED
+608 KEVGRTITDEK
-618 GSYLIPNLPNGDY
+618 GGYLIPNLPNGDY

-733 FTDLDNGNY
+733 FTDLGNGNY

-1049 GEVIGTTKT
+1049 GEVIGTTTT

-1078 EKSAGYLPTKVNGTT
+1078 EK
-1093 DGEKD
+1093 
-1098 SNGSSVT
+1098 
-1105 VKINGKDDM
+1105 
-1114 SLDTGFY
+1114 
-1121 KEPKYNLGDYVWE
+1121 
-1134 DTNKDGIQDANE
+1134 
-1146 PGIKDVKVTLKDS
+1146 
-1159 TGKVIGTTTTDA
+1159 
-1171 SGKYKFTDL
+1171 
-1180 DNGNYT
+1180 
-1186 VEFETPAGYTPT
+1186 PAG
-1198 VKNTTA
+1198 
-1204 EDKDSNGLTTTGVIK
+1204 LTQT
-1219 DADNMTLDSGFY
+1219 
-1231 KTPKYSLGDYVWY
+1231 
-1244 DSNKDG
+1244 

>member
-72 SSGKVDM
+72 SSDKVDM

-226 KRLNTRMRMAAIQPN
+226 KRLNTRMRIAAVQPS
-241 STDSKNVND
+241 STEAKNVND

-259 VVDADNSKT
+259 VVDADKNNK

-276 SLKSQITVDDKV
+276 ELKSQIKVDDKV

-346 VDRFNSVKMGINYS
+346 VDRFNSVQMGINYS
-360 IYMDADTIPVDK
+360 IYMDADTIPVSK
-372 KDVPFSV
+372 NDVEFNV
-379 TIGNQ
+379 TIGN
-384 ITTTTADITYPAY
+384 TTTKTTANIQYPDY
-397 KEADNNSIGS
+397 VVNEKNSIGS
-407 AFTETVSHVGNVED
+407 AFTETVSHVGNKEN
-421 PGYYNQVVYVNP
+421 PGYYKQTIYVNP
-433 MDKDLKGA
+433 SENSLTNA
-441 KLKVEAYHPKYP
+441 KLKVQAYHSSYP
-453 TNIGQ
+453 NNIGQ
-458 INQNV
+458 INKEV
-463 TNIKIYRVPEGYT
+463 TDIKIYQVPKGYT

-482 VNTNDLVD
+482 VNTKELTD
-490 VTDEFKNKMTYGS
+490 VTNQYLQKITYGDNNS
-503 NQSVNLDFGDITS
+503 AVIDFGNADS

-525 FQYTNSESPTLVQM
+525 FQYTTSESPTLVQM
-539 ATLSSTGN
+539 VTLSSDN
-547 KSVSTGNALGF
+547 SKSASMGNALGF

-966 FETPSGYTPTSVTS
+966 FETPSG
-980 GNDTEKDSNGLTTT
+980 
-994 GVIKDADNM
+994 
-1003 TLDSGFYKT
+1003 
-1012 PKYSLGDYVWYDSN
+1012 
-1026 KDGKQDSTE
+1026 
-1035 KGIKDVKVTLLNEK
+1035 
-1049 GEVIGTTKT
+1049 
-1058 DENGKYRFDNLD
+1058 
-1070 SGKYKVIF
+1070 
-1078 EKSAGYLPTKVNGTT
+1078 
-1093 DGEKD
+1093 
-1098 SNGSSVT
+1098 
-1105 VKINGKDDM
+1105 
-1114 SLDTGFY
+1114 
-1121 KEPKYNLGDYVWE
+1121 
-1134 DTNKDGIQDANE
+1134 
-1146 PGIKDVKVTLKDS
+1146 
-1159 TGKVIGTTTTDA
+1159 
-1171 SGKYKFTDL
+1171 
-1180 DNGNYT
+1180 
-1186 VEFETPAGYTPT
+1186 
-1198 VKNTTA
+1198 
-1204 EDKDSNGLTTTGVIK
+1204 
-1219 DADNMTLDSGFY
+1219 
-1231 KTPKYSLGDYVWY
+1231 
-1244 DSNKDG
+1244 

>member
-72 SSGKVDM
+72 SSDKVDM

-226 KRLNTRMRMAAIQPN
+226 KRLNTRMRIAAVQPS
-241 STDSKNVND
+241 STEAKNVND

-259 VVDADNSKT
+259 VVDADKNNK

-276 SLKSQITVDDKV
+276 ELKSQIKVDDKV

-346 VDRFNSVKMGINYS
+346 VDRFNSVQMGINYS
-360 IYMDADTIPVDK
+360 IYMDADTIPVSK
-372 KDVPFSV
+372 NDVEFNV
-379 TIGNQ
+379 TIGN
-384 ITTTTADITYPAY
+384 TTTKTTANIQYPDY
-397 KEADNNSIGS
+397 VVNEKNSIGS
-407 AFTETVSHVGNVED
+407 AFTETVSHVGNKEN
-421 PGYYNQVVYVNP
+421 PGYYKQTIYVNP
-433 MDKDLKGA
+433 SENSLTNA
-441 KLKVEAYHPKYP
+441 KLKVQAYHSSYP
-453 TNIGQ
+453 NNIGQ
-458 INQNV
+458 INKEV
-463 TNIKIYRVPEGYT
+463 TDIKIYQVPKGYT

-482 VNTNDLVD
+482 VNTKELTD
-490 VTDEFKNKMTYGS
+490 VTNQYLQKITYGDNNS
-503 NQSVNLDFGDITS
+503 AVIDFGNADS

-525 FQYTNSESPTLVQM
+525 FQYTTSESPTLVQM
-539 ATLSSTGN
+539 VTLSSDN
-547 KSVSTGNALGF
+547 SKSASMGNALGF

-1058 DENGKYRFDNLD
+1058 DENGKYR
-1070 SGKYKVIF
+1070 
-1078 EKSAGYLPTKVNGTT
+1078 
-1093 DGEKD
+1093 
-1098 SNGSSVT
+1098 
-1105 VKINGKDDM
+1105 
-1114 SLDTGFY
+1114 
-1121 KEPKYNLGDYVWE
+1121 
-1134 DTNKDGIQDANE
+1134 
-1146 PGIKDVKVTLKDS
+1146 
-1159 TGKVIGTTTTDA
+1159 
-1171 SGKYKFTDL
+1171 
-1180 DNGNYT
+1180 
-1186 VEFETPAGYTPT
+1186 
-1198 VKNTTA
+1198 
-1204 EDKDSNGLTTTGVIK
+1204 
-1219 DADNMTLDSGFY
+1219 
-1231 KTPKYSLGDYVWY
+1231 
-1244 DSNKDG
+1244 

>member
-9 AITRK
+9 AMTRK

-52 AAESTNKELNEATTS
+52 AAEVTNKEMKEDATS
-67 ASDNQ
+67 VNNDQVSK
-72 SSGKVDM
+72 KVDTEQLNNGGNTSKVDTEQLKDENINKVANQKEVTRVENSVASEKNNNSKPSENGKLQTSDVKKTEDNNATSDDQVTTTVNS
-79 QQLNQEDNTKNDNQ
+79 QQLNTDN
-93 KEMVSSQGNETT
+93 TT
-105 SNGNKSIEKESV
+105 SNETMSSAPINVSKDNLKINSEVVKNV
-117 QSTTGNKVE
+117 VE
-126 VSTAKSDEQASPK
+126 NSD
-139 STNEDLNTKQTISNQ
+139 NT
-154 EALQPD
+154 D
-160 LQENK
+160 
-165 SVVNAQ
+165 NA
-171 PTNEENKK
+171 NG
-179 VDAKTESTTL
+179 
-189 NVKSDAIKSNA
+189 SDVIM
-200 ETLVD
+200 
-205 NNSNSNNENNADIIL
+205 

-226 KRLNTRMRMAAIQPN
+226 KRLNTRMRIAAVQPS
-241 STDSKNVND
+241 STDSKNVNN
-250 LITSNTTLT
+250 LITSTTTLT

-330 KHDTANNL
+330 KHDTVNNL

-360 IYMDADTIPVDK
+360 VYMDADTIPVDK

-384 ITTTTADITYPAY
+384 TTTTTADITYPAY

-407 AFTETVSHVGNVED
+407 AFTETVSHAGNAED

-441 KLKVEAYHPKYP
+441 NLKVEAYHPKYP

-482 VNTNDLVD
+482 VNANDLVD

-503 NQSVNLDFGDITS
+503 NQSVNVDFGDITS

-558 TNNQSGGAGQ
+558 TNNQSAGAGQ

-577 WEDTNKNGVQELG
+577 WEDTNKNGIQELG
-590 EKGVGNVTVTVF
+590 EVGVKGVTVVAY
-602 DNNTNT
+602 DNKTN
-608 KVGEAVTKED
+608 KEVGRTITDEK
-618 GSYLIPNLPNGDY
+618 GGYLIPNLPNGDY
-631 RVEFSNLPKGYEV
+631 RVEFSNLPQGYEV

-807 GKQDSTEKGISGVT
+807 GKQDSSEKGISGVT

-1078 EKSAGYLPTKVNGTT
+1078 EKPAGLTQTGTNTTEDDKDADGGEVDVTIT
-1093 DGEKD
+1093 DH
-1098 SNGSSVT
+1098 
-1105 VKINGKDDM
+1105 DD
-1114 SLDTGFY
+1114 
-1121 KEPKYNLGDYVWE
+1121 
-1134 DTNKDGIQDANE
+1134 
-1146 PGIKDVKVTLKDS
+1146 
-1159 TGKVIGTTTTDA
+1159 
-1171 SGKYKFTDL
+1171 FTL
-1180 DNGNYT
+1180 DNGY
-1186 VEFETPAGYTPT
+1186 F
-1198 VKNTTA
+1198 
-1204 EDKDSNGLTTTGVIK
+1204 
-1219 DADNMTLDSGFY
+1219 
-1231 KTPKYSLGDYVWY
+1231 
-1244 DSNKDG
+1244 

>member
-72 SSGKVDM
+72 SSDKVDM

-226 KRLNTRMRMAAIQPN
+226 KRLNTRMRIAAVQPS
-241 STDSKNVND
+241 STEAKNVND

-259 VVDADNSKT
+259 VVDADKNNK

-276 SLKSQITVDDKV
+276 ELKSQIKVDDKV

-308 PEDIKNIGDIK
+308 LEDIKNIGDIK

-346 VDRFNSVKMGINYS
+346 VDRFNSVQMGINYS
-360 IYMDADTIPVDK
+360 IYMDADTIPVSK
-372 KDVPFSV
+372 NDVEFNV
-379 TIGNQ
+379 TIGN
-384 ITTTTADITYPAY
+384 TTTKTTANIQYPDY
-397 KEADNNSIGS
+397 VVNEKNSIGS
-407 AFTETVSHVGNVED
+407 AFTETVSHVGNKEN
-421 PGYYNQVVYVNP
+421 PGYYKQTIYVNP
-433 MDKDLKGA
+433 SENSLTNA
-441 KLKVEAYHPKYP
+441 KLKVQAYHSSYP
-453 TNIGQ
+453 NNIGQ
-458 INQNV
+458 INKEV
-463 TNIKIYRVPEGYT
+463 TDIKIYQVPKGYT

-482 VNTNDLVD
+482 VNTKELTD
-490 VTDEFKNKMTYGS
+490 VTNQYLQKITYGDNNS
-503 NQSVNLDFGDITS
+503 AVIDFGNADS

-525 FQYTNSESPTLVQM
+525 FQYTTSESPTLVQM
-539 ATLSSTGN
+539 VTLSSDN
-547 KSVSTGNALGF
+547 SKSASMGNALGF

-1078 EKSAGYLPTKVNGTT
+1078 EK
-1093 DGEKD
+1093 
-1098 SNGSSVT
+1098 
-1105 VKINGKDDM
+1105 
-1114 SLDTGFY
+1114 
-1121 KEPKYNLGDYVWE
+1121 
-1134 DTNKDGIQDANE
+1134 
-1146 PGIKDVKVTLKDS
+1146 
-1159 TGKVIGTTTTDA
+1159 
-1171 SGKYKFTDL
+1171 
-1180 DNGNYT
+1180 
-1186 VEFETPAGYTPT
+1186 PAGLTQT
-1198 VKNTTA
+1198 GTNTT
-1204 EDKDSNGLTTTGVIK
+1204 EDDK
-1219 DADNMTLDSGFY
+1219 DADG
-1231 KTPKYSLGDYVWY
+1231 GE
-1244 DSNKDG
+1244 

>member
-72 SSGKVDM
+72 SSDKVDM

-105 SNGNKSIEKESV
+105 SNGNKLIEKESV

-165 SVVNAQ
+165 SVVNVQ

-241 STDSKNVND
+241 STDSKNVNN
-250 LITSNTTLT
+250 LITSTTTLT
-259 VVDADNSKT
+259 VVDADKNNK

-276 SLKSQITVDDKV
+276 TLKSQIKVDDKV

-346 VDRFNSVKMGINYS
+346 VDRFNSVQMGINYS
-360 IYMDADTIPVDK
+360 IYMDADTIPVSK
-372 KDVPFSV
+372 NDVEFNV
-379 TIGNQ
+379 TIGN
-384 ITTTTADITYPAY
+384 TTTKTTANIQYPDY
-397 KEADNNSIGS
+397 VSRDNNSIGS
-407 AFTETVSHVGNVED
+407 AFTETVSHAGNAED
-421 PGYYNQVVYVNP
+421 PGYYIQTVYVNP
-433 MDKDLKGA
+433 SEKTLTNA
-441 KLKVEAYHPKYP
+441 KLKVEAYHKDYP
-453 TNIGQ
+453 DNVGQ
-458 INQNV
+458 INKNV
-463 TNIKIYRVPEGYT
+463 TKIKIYQAPKDYV

-482 VNTNDLVD
+482 VNTNQLID
-490 VTDEFKNKMTYGS
+490 VTEQFKDKITYGT
-503 NQSVNLDFGDITS
+503 NDSVNVDFGSINNS
-516 AYVVMVNTK
+516 YVVMVDTK
-525 FQYTNSESPTLVQM
+525 FEFTTSESPTLVQM
-539 ATLSSTGN
+539 ATLTSDGN
-547 KSVSTGNALGF
+547 RSVSTGNALGF

-1078 EKSAGYLPTKVNGTT
+1078 
-1093 DGEKD
+1093 
-1098 SNGSSVT
+1098 
-1105 VKINGKDDM
+1105 
-1114 SLDTGFY
+1114 
-1121 KEPKYNLGDYVWE
+1121 
-1134 DTNKDGIQDANE
+1134 
-1146 PGIKDVKVTLKDS
+1146 
-1159 TGKVIGTTTTDA
+1159 
-1171 SGKYKFTDL
+1171 
-1180 DNGNYT
+1180 
-1186 VEFETPAGYTPT
+1186 
-1198 VKNTTA
+1198 
-1204 EDKDSNGLTTTGVIK
+1204 
-1219 DADNMTLDSGFY
+1219 
-1231 KTPKYSLGDYVWY
+1231 
-1244 DSNKDG
+1244 

>member
-72 SSGKVDM
+72 SSDKVDM

-105 SNGNKSIEKESV
+105 SNGNKLIEKESV

-165 SVVNAQ
+165 SVVNVQ

-189 NVKSDAIKSNA
+189 NVKSDAIKSND

-226 KRLNTRMRMAAIQPN
+226 KRLNTRMRIAAVQPS
-241 STDSKNVND
+241 STEAKNVND

-259 VVDADNSKT
+259 VVDADKNNK

-276 SLKSQITVDDKV
+276 ALKSQIKVDDKV

-346 VDRFNSVKMGINYS
+346 VDRFNSVQMGINYS
-360 IYMDADTIPVDK
+360 IYMDADTIPVSK
-372 KDVPFSV
+372 NDVEFNV
-379 TIGNQ
+379 TIGN
-384 ITTTTADITYPAY
+384 TTTKTTANIQYPDY
-397 KEADNNSIGS
+397 VSRDNNSIGS
-407 AFTETVSHVGNVED
+407 AFTETVSHAGNAED
-421 PGYYNQVVYVNP
+421 PGYYIQTVYVNP
-433 MDKDLKGA
+433 SEKTLTNA
-441 KLKVEAYHPKYP
+441 KLKVEAYHKDYP
-453 TNIGQ
+453 DNVGQ
-458 INQNV
+458 INKNV
-463 TNIKIYRVPEGYT
+463 TKIKIYQAPKDYV

-482 VNTNDLVD
+482 VNTNQLID
-490 VTDEFKNKMTYGS
+490 VTEQFKDKITYGT
-503 NQSVNLDFGDITS
+503 NDSVNVDFGSINNS
-516 AYVVMVNTK
+516 YVVMVDTK
-525 FQYTNSESPTLVQM
+525 FEFTTSESPTLVQM
-539 ATLSSTGN
+539 ATLTSDGN
-547 KSVSTGNALGF
+547 RSVSTGNALGF

-577 WEDTNKNGVQELG
+577 WEDTNKNGIQELG
-590 EKGVGNVTVTVF
+590 EVGVKGVTVVAY
-602 DNNTNT
+602 DNKTN
-608 KVGEAVTKED
+608 KEVGRTITDEK
-618 GSYLIPNLPNGDY
+618 GGYLIPNLPNGDY

-733 FTDLDNGNY
+733 FTDLGNGNY

-860 SGYTPTQVGSG
+860 SGYTPTQAGSG

-1049 GEVIGTTKT
+1049 GEVIGTTTT

-1078 EKSAGYLPTKVNGTT
+1078 EK
-1093 DGEKD
+1093 
-1098 SNGSSVT
+1098 
-1105 VKINGKDDM
+1105 
-1114 SLDTGFY
+1114 
-1121 KEPKYNLGDYVWE
+1121 
-1134 DTNKDGIQDANE
+1134 
-1146 PGIKDVKVTLKDS
+1146 
-1159 TGKVIGTTTTDA
+1159 
-1171 SGKYKFTDL
+1171 
-1180 DNGNYT
+1180 
-1186 VEFETPAGYTPT
+1186 PAGLTQT
-1198 VKNTTA
+1198 GTNTT
-1204 EDKDSNGLTTTGVIK
+1204 EDDK
-1219 DADNMTLDSGFY
+1219 DADGGEVDVTITDHDDF
-1231 KTPKYSLGDYVWY
+1231 T
-1244 DSNKDG
+1244 

>member
-9 AITRK
+9 AMTRK

-52 AAESTNKELNEATTS
+52 AAESTNKELNETTTS

-72 SSGKVDM
+72 SNSKVDN

-93 KEMVSSQGNETT
+93 KEMESSQGTETT
-105 SNGNKSIEKESV
+105 SNDNKALSLENGSV

-126 VSTAKSDEQASPK
+126 VSTAKSDEQAPPK

-165 SVVNAQ
+165 SVVNVQ

-458 INQNV
+458 INQNA

-1078 EKSAGYLPTKVNGTT
+1078 EK
-1093 DGEKD
+1093 
-1098 SNGSSVT
+1098 
-1105 VKINGKDDM
+1105 
-1114 SLDTGFY
+1114 
-1121 KEPKYNLGDYVWE
+1121 
-1134 DTNKDGIQDANE
+1134 
-1146 PGIKDVKVTLKDS
+1146 
-1159 TGKVIGTTTTDA
+1159 
-1171 SGKYKFTDL
+1171 
-1180 DNGNYT
+1180 
-1186 VEFETPAGYTPT
+1186 PAGLTQT
-1198 VKNTTA
+1198 GTNTT
-1204 EDKDSNGLTTTGVIK
+1204 EDDK
-1219 DADNMTLDSGFY
+1219 DADGGEVDVTITDH
-1231 KTPKYSLGDYVWY
+1231 D
-1244 DSNKDG
+1244 

>member
-72 SSGKVDM
+72 SSDKVDM

-105 SNGNKSIEKESV
+105 SNGNKLIEKESV

-165 SVVNAQ
+165 SVVNVQ

-189 NVKSDAIKSNA
+189 NVKSDAIKSND

-226 KRLNTRMRMAAIQPN
+226 KRLNTRMRIAAVQPS
-241 STDSKNVND
+241 STEAKNVND

-259 VVDADNSKT
+259 VVDADKNNK

-346 VDRFNSVKMGINYS
+346 VDRFNSVQMGINYS
-360 IYMDADTIPVDK
+360 IYMDADTIPVSK
-372 KDVPFSV
+372 NDVEFNV
-379 TIGNQ
+379 TIGN
-384 ITTTTADITYPAY
+384 TTTKTTANIQYPDY
-397 KEADNNSIGS
+397 VVNEKNSIGS
-407 AFTETVSHVGNVED
+407 AFTETVSHVGNKEN
-421 PGYYNQVVYVNP
+421 PGYYKQTIYVNP
-433 MDKDLKGA
+433 SENSLTNA
-441 KLKVEAYHPKYP
+441 KLKVQAYHSSYP
-453 TNIGQ
+453 NNIGQ
-458 INQNV
+458 INKDV
-463 TNIKIYRVPEGYT
+463 TDIKIYQVPKGYT

-482 VNTNDLVD
+482 VNTKELTD
-490 VTDEFKNKMTYGS
+490 VTNQYLQKITYGDNNS
-503 NQSVNLDFGDITS
+503 AVIDFGNADS

-703 KGISGVTVT
+703 KV
-712 LKDENG
+712 
-718 NVLKTVTTDADGKYK
+718 
-733 FTDLDNGNY
+733 
-742 KVEFTTPEGYTPTT
+742 
-756 VTSGSDIEKDS
+756 
-767 NGLTTTGVI
+767 
-776 NGADNM
+776 
-782 TLDSGF
+782 
-788 YKTPKYNLGN
+788 
-798 YVWEDTNKD
+798 
-807 GKQDSTEKGISGVT
+807 
-821 VTLKNENGEV
+821 
-831 LQTTKTD
+831 
-838 KDGKYQ
+838 
-844 FTGLENGTY
+844 
-853 KVEFETP
+853 
-860 SGYTPTQVGSG
+860 
-871 TDEGIDSNGTSTTG
+871 
-885 VIKDK
+885 
-890 DNDTI
+890 
-895 DSGFYKPTYNLGDYV
+895 
-910 WEDTNKN
+910 
-917 GVQDKD
+917 
-923 EKGISGVTVTLKDE
+923 
-937 NDKVLKTVTTD
+937 
-948 ENGKYQFT
+948 
-956 DLNNGTYKVE
+956 
-966 FETPSGYTPTSVTS
+966 
-980 GNDTEKDSNGLTTT
+980 
-994 GVIKDADNM
+994 
-1003 TLDSGFYKT
+1003 
-1012 PKYSLGDYVWYDSN
+1012 
-1026 KDGKQDSTE
+1026 
-1035 KGIKDVKVTLLNEK
+1035 
-1049 GEVIGTTKT
+1049 
-1058 DENGKYRFDNLD
+1058 
-1070 SGKYKVIF
+1070 
-1078 EKSAGYLPTKVNGTT
+1078 YL
-1093 DGEKD
+1093 
-1098 SNGSSVT
+1098 
-1105 VKINGKDDM
+1105 
-1114 SLDTGFY
+1114 
-1121 KEPKYNLGDYVWE
+1121 
-1134 DTNKDGIQDANE
+1134 A
-1146 PGIKDVKVTLKDS
+1146 
-1159 TGKVIGTTTTDA
+1159 
-1171 SGKYKFTDL
+1171 
-1180 DNGNYT
+1180 
-1186 VEFETPAGYTPT
+1186 
-1198 VKNTTA
+1198 
-1204 EDKDSNGLTTTGVIK
+1204 
-1219 DADNMTLDSGFY
+1219 
-1231 KTPKYSLGDYVWY
+1231 
-1244 DSNKDG
+1244 

>member
-9 AITRK
+9 AMTRK

-52 AAESTNKELNEATTS
+52 AAESTNKELNETTTS

-72 SSGKVDM
+72 SNSKVDN

-93 KEMVSSQGNETT
+93 KEMESSQGTETT
-105 SNGNKSIEKESV
+105 SNDNKALSLENGSV

-126 VSTAKSDEQASPK
+126 VSTAKSDEQAPPK

-165 SVVNAQ
+165 SVVNVQ

-458 INQNV
+458 INQNA

-1078 EKSAGYLPTKVNGTT
+1078 EK
-1093 DGEKD
+1093 
-1098 SNGSSVT
+1098 
-1105 VKINGKDDM
+1105 
-1114 SLDTGFY
+1114 
-1121 KEPKYNLGDYVWE
+1121 
-1134 DTNKDGIQDANE
+1134 
-1146 PGIKDVKVTLKDS
+1146 
-1159 TGKVIGTTTTDA
+1159 
-1171 SGKYKFTDL
+1171 
-1180 DNGNYT
+1180 
-1186 VEFETPAGYTPT
+1186 PAGLTQT
-1198 VKNTTA
+1198 GTNTT
-1204 EDKDSNGLTTTGVIK
+1204 EDDK
-1219 DADNMTLDSGFY
+1219 DADGGEVDVTI
-1231 KTPKYSLGDYVWY
+1231 T
-1244 DSNKDG
+1244 

>member
-590 EKGVGNVTVTVF
+590 EKGVGNVTVTVTVF

-742 KVEFTTPEGYTPTT
+742 KVVFTTPEGYTPTT

-767 NGLTTTGVI
+767 NGLITTGVI

-1078 EKSAGYLPTKVNGTT
+1078 EK
-1093 DGEKD
+1093 
-1098 SNGSSVT
+1098 
-1105 VKINGKDDM
+1105 
-1114 SLDTGFY
+1114 
-1121 KEPKYNLGDYVWE
+1121 
-1134 DTNKDGIQDANE
+1134 
-1146 PGIKDVKVTLKDS
+1146 
-1159 TGKVIGTTTTDA
+1159 
-1171 SGKYKFTDL
+1171 
-1180 DNGNYT
+1180 
-1186 VEFETPAGYTPT
+1186 PAGLTQT
-1198 VKNTTA
+1198 GTNTT
-1204 EDKDSNGLTTTGVIK
+1204 EDDK
-1219 DADNMTLDSGFY
+1219 DAD
-1231 KTPKYSLGDYVWY
+1231 
-1244 DSNKDG
+1244 

>member
-72 SSGKVDM
+72 SSDKVDM

-154 EALQPD
+154 EGLQPD
-160 LQENK
+160 LLENK
-165 SVVNAQ
+165 SVVNVQ

-226 KRLNTRMRMAAIQPN
+226 KSLNTRMRMAAIQPN

-1035 KGIKDVKVTLLNEK
+1035 KGIKDVKVILLNEK

-1078 EKSAGYLPTKVNGTT
+1078 EK
-1093 DGEKD
+1093 
-1098 SNGSSVT
+1098 
-1105 VKINGKDDM
+1105 
-1114 SLDTGFY
+1114 
-1121 KEPKYNLGDYVWE
+1121 
-1134 DTNKDGIQDANE
+1134 
-1146 PGIKDVKVTLKDS
+1146 
-1159 TGKVIGTTTTDA
+1159 
-1171 SGKYKFTDL
+1171 
-1180 DNGNYT
+1180 
-1186 VEFETPAGYTPT
+1186 PAG
-1198 VKNTTA
+1198 
-1204 EDKDSNGLTTTGVIK
+1204 LTQTG
-1219 DADNMTLDSGFY
+1219 T
-1231 KTPKYSLGDYVWY
+1231 
-1244 DSNKDG
+1244 

>member
-72 SSGKVDM
+72 SSDKVDM
-79 QQLNQEDNTKNDNQ
+79 QQLNQEVNTKNDNQ

-117 QSTTGNKVE
+117 QSITGNKVE

-165 SVVNAQ
+165 SVVNVQ

-189 NVKSDAIKSNA
+189 NVKSDAIKSSA

-205 NNSNSNNENNADIIL
+205 NNGNSNNENNADIIL

-226 KRLNTRMRMAAIQPN
+226 KRLNTRMRMAAIQPT

-259 VVDADNSKT
+259 VVDADKNNK

-276 SLKSQITVDDKV
+276 ALKSQMTVDDKV

-330 KHDTANNL
+330 KHDTVNNL

-346 VDRFNSVKMGINYS
+346 VDRFNSVQMGINYS
-360 IYMDADTIPVDK
+360 IYMDADTIPVSK
-372 KDVPFSV
+372 NDVEFNV
-379 TIGNQ
+379 TIGN
-384 ITTTTADITYPAY
+384 TTTKTTANIQYSDYVVNE
-397 KEADNNSIGS
+397 KNSIGS
-407 AFTETVSHVGNVED
+407 AFTETVSHVGNKEN
-421 PGYYNQVVYVNP
+421 PGYYKQTIYVNP
-433 MDKDLKGA
+433 SENSLTNA
-441 KLKVEAYHPKYP
+441 KLKVQAYHSSYP
-453 TNIGQ
+453 NNIGQ
-458 INQNV
+458 INKEV
-463 TNIKIYRVPEGYT
+463 TDIKIYQVPKGYT

-482 VNTNDLVD
+482 VNTKELTD
-490 VTDEFKNKMTYGS
+490 VTNQYLQKITYGDNNS
-503 NQSVNLDFGDITS
+503 AVIDFGNADS

-525 FQYTNSESPTLVQM
+525 FQYTTSESPTLVQM
-539 ATLSSTGN
+539 VTLSSDN
-547 KSVSTGNALGF
+547 SKSASMGNALGF

-631 RVEFSNLPKGYEV
+631 RVEFSNLPQGYEV

-651 NEELDSNGLSS
+651 NEELDSNGVSS

-712 LKDENG
+712 LKDESG

-742 KVEFTTPEGYTPTT
+742 KVEFITPEGYTPTT

-860 SGYTPTQVGSG
+860 AGYTPTQVGSG

-937 NDKVLKTVTTD
+937 NDKVLQTVTTD

-956 DLNNGTYKVE
+956 DLKNGTYKVE

-1035 KGIKDVKVTLLNEK
+1035 KGIKDVTVTLLNEK

-1078 EKSAGYLPTKVNGTT
+1078 EK
-1093 DGEKD
+1093 
-1098 SNGSSVT
+1098 
-1105 VKINGKDDM
+1105 
-1114 SLDTGFY
+1114 
-1121 KEPKYNLGDYVWE
+1121 
-1134 DTNKDGIQDANE
+1134 
-1146 PGIKDVKVTLKDS
+1146 
-1159 TGKVIGTTTTDA
+1159 
-1171 SGKYKFTDL
+1171 
-1180 DNGNYT
+1180 
-1186 VEFETPAGYTPT
+1186 PAGLTQT
-1198 VKNTTA
+1198 GTNTT
-1204 EDKDSNGLTTTGVIK
+1204 EDDK
-1219 DADNMTLDSGFY
+1219 DADGGEVDVTITDHDDFTIDNG
-1231 KTPKYSLGDYVWY
+1231 
-1244 DSNKDG
+1244 

>member
-1 MLNRENKT
+1 
-9 AITRK
+9 
-14 GMVSNRLNK
+14 

-72 SSGKVDM
+72 SSDKVDM

-105 SNGNKSIEKESV
+105 SNGNKLIEKESV

-165 SVVNAQ
+165 SVVNVQ

-189 NVKSDAIKSNA
+189 NVKSDAIKSND

-226 KRLNTRMRMAAIQPN
+226 KRLNTRMRIAAVQPS
-241 STDSKNVND
+241 STEAKNVND

-259 VVDADNSKT
+259 VVDADKNNK

-346 VDRFNSVKMGINYS
+346 VDRFNSVQMGINYS
-360 IYMDADTIPVDK
+360 IYMDADTIPVSK
-372 KDVPFSV
+372 NDVEFNV
-379 TIGNQ
+379 TIGN
-384 ITTTTADITYPAY
+384 TTTKTTANIQYPDY
-397 KEADNNSIGS
+397 VVNEKNSIGS
-407 AFTETVSHVGNVED
+407 AFTETVSHVGNKEN
-421 PGYYNQVVYVNP
+421 PGYYKQTIYVNP
-433 MDKDLKGA
+433 SENSLTNA
-441 KLKVEAYHPKYP
+441 KLKVQAYHSSYP
-453 TNIGQ
+453 NNIGQ
-458 INQNV
+458 INKDV
-463 TNIKIYRVPEGYT
+463 TDIKIYQVPKGYT

-482 VNTNDLVD
+482 VNTKELTD
-490 VTDEFKNKMTYGS
+490 VTNQYLQKITYGDNNS
-503 NQSVNLDFGDITS
+503 AVIDFGNADS

-1058 DENGKYRFDNLD
+1058 DENGKYCFDNLD

-1078 EKSAGYLPTKVNGTT
+1078 EKPAGLTQTGTNTTEDDKDADGGEVDVTIT
-1093 DGEKD
+1093 DH
-1098 SNGSSVT
+1098 
-1105 VKINGKDDM
+1105 DD
-1114 SLDTGFY
+1114 
-1121 KEPKYNLGDYVWE
+1121 
-1134 DTNKDGIQDANE
+1134 
-1146 PGIKDVKVTLKDS
+1146 
-1159 TGKVIGTTTTDA
+1159 
-1171 SGKYKFTDL
+1171 FTL
-1180 DNGNYT
+1180 DNGYY
-1186 VEFETPAGYTPT
+1186 EEET
-1198 VKNTTA
+1198 
-1204 EDKDSNGLTTTGVIK
+1204 
-1219 DADNMTLDSGFY
+1219 
-1231 KTPKYSLGDYVWY
+1231 
-1244 DSNKDG
+1244 

>member
-72 SSGKVDM
+72 SSDKVDM

-105 SNGNKSIEKESV
+105 SNGNKLIEKESV

-139 STNEDLNTKQTISNQ
+139 STNEDLNTKQIISNQ

-165 SVVNAQ
+165 SVVNVQ

-189 NVKSDAIKSNA
+189 NVKSDAIKSND

-226 KRLNTRMRMAAIQPN
+226 KRLNTRMRIAAVQPS
-241 STDSKNVND
+241 STEAKNVND

-259 VVDADNSKT
+259 VVDADKNNK

-346 VDRFNSVKMGINYS
+346 VDRFNSVQMGINYS
-360 IYMDADTIPVDK
+360 IYMDADTIPVSK
-372 KDVPFSV
+372 NDVEFNV
-379 TIGNQ
+379 TIGN
-384 ITTTTADITYPAY
+384 TTTKTTANIQYPDY
-397 KEADNNSIGS
+397 VVNEKNSIGS
-407 AFTETVSHVGNVED
+407 AFTETVSHVGNKEN
-421 PGYYNQVVYVNP
+421 PGYYKQTIYVNP
-433 MDKDLKGA
+433 SENSLTNA
-441 KLKVEAYHPKYP
+441 KLKVQAYHSSYP
-453 TNIGQ
+453 NNIGQ
-458 INQNV
+458 INKDV
-463 TNIKIYRVPEGYT
+463 TDIKIYQVPKGYT

-482 VNTNDLVD
+482 VNTKELTD
-490 VTDEFKNKMTYGS
+490 VTNQYLQKITYGDNNS
-503 NQSVNLDFGDITS
+503 AVIDFGNADS

-1058 DENGKYRFDNLD
+1058 DENGKYCFDNLD

-1078 EKSAGYLPTKVNGTT
+1078 EK
-1093 DGEKD
+1093 
-1098 SNGSSVT
+1098 
-1105 VKINGKDDM
+1105 
-1114 SLDTGFY
+1114 
-1121 KEPKYNLGDYVWE
+1121 
-1134 DTNKDGIQDANE
+1134 
-1146 PGIKDVKVTLKDS
+1146 
-1159 TGKVIGTTTTDA
+1159 
-1171 SGKYKFTDL
+1171 
-1180 DNGNYT
+1180 
-1186 VEFETPAGYTPT
+1186 PAGLTQT
-1198 VKNTTA
+1198 GTNT
-1204 EDKDSNGLTTTGVIK
+1204 
-1219 DADNMTLDSGFY
+1219 
-1231 KTPKYSLGDYVWY
+1231 
-1244 DSNKDG
+1244 

>member
-52 AAESTNKELNEATTS
+52 AAEVTNKEMKEDATS
-67 ASDNQ
+67 VNNDQVSK
-72 SSGKVDM
+72 KVDTGQLNNDGNTSKVDTEQLKDENINKVANQKEVTRVENSVASEKNNNSQPSENGKLQTSDVKKTEDNNATSDDQVTTTVNS
-79 QQLNQEDNTKNDNQ
+79 QQLNTDNTTANATMSSAPIN
-93 KEMVSSQGNETT
+93 VSKDDLNINSE
-105 SNGNKSIEKESV
+105 
-117 QSTTGNKVE
+117 E
-126 VSTAKSDEQASPK
+126 VRNVGEKSD
-139 STNEDLNTKQTISNQ
+139 NT
-154 EALQPD
+154 D
-160 LQENK
+160 
-165 SVVNAQ
+165 NA
-171 PTNEENKK
+171 NG
-179 VDAKTESTTL
+179 
-189 NVKSDAIKSNA
+189 SDVIM
-200 ETLVD
+200 
-205 NNSNSNNENNADIIL
+205 

-226 KRLNTRMRMAAIQPN
+226 KRLNTRMRIAAVQPS

-330 KHDTANNL
+330 KHDTANNI

-346 VDRFNSVKMGINYS
+346 VDRFNSVQMGINYS

-384 ITTTTADITYPAY
+384 ITTVTADITYPAY

-407 AFTETVSHVGNVED
+407 AFTETVSHAGNAED

-441 KLKVEAYHPKYP
+441 NLKVEAYHPKYP

-463 TNIKIYRVPEGYT
+463 TNVKIYRVPEGYT

-503 NQSVNLDFGDITS
+503 NQSVNVDFGDITS

-547 KSVSTGNALGF
+547 RSVSTGNALGF

-577 WEDTNKNGVQELG
+577 WVDTNKNGIQELG
-590 EKGVGNVTVTVF
+590 EVGVKGVTVVAY
-602 DNNTNT
+602 DNKTN
-608 KVGEAVTKED
+608 KEVGRTITDEK
-618 GSYLIPNLPNGDY
+618 GGYLIPNLPNGDY
-631 RVEFSNLPKGYEV
+631 RVEFSNLPQGYEV
-644 TPSKQGN
+644 TPSKQGD
-651 NEELDSNGLSS
+651 NEELDSNGVSS

-742 KVEFTTPEGYTPTT
+742 KVEFTTPEGYTPTSTNTGGNDT
-756 VTSGSDIEKDS
+756 VDS

-807 GKQDSTEKGISGVT
+807 GKQDSSEKGISGVT

-1078 EKSAGYLPTKVNGTT
+1078 EK
-1093 DGEKD
+1093 
-1098 SNGSSVT
+1098 
-1105 VKINGKDDM
+1105 
-1114 SLDTGFY
+1114 
-1121 KEPKYNLGDYVWE
+1121 
-1134 DTNKDGIQDANE
+1134 
-1146 PGIKDVKVTLKDS
+1146 
-1159 TGKVIGTTTTDA
+1159 
-1171 SGKYKFTDL
+1171 
-1180 DNGNYT
+1180 
-1186 VEFETPAGYTPT
+1186 PAGLTQT
-1198 VKNTTA
+1198 GTNTT
-1204 EDKDSNGLTTTGVIK
+1204 EDDK
-1219 DADNMTLDSGFY
+1219 DADGGEVD
-1231 KTPKYSLGDYVWY
+1231 V
-1244 DSNKDG
+1244 

>member
-360 IYMDADTIPVDK
+360 IYMDADTIPFDK

-742 KVEFTTPEGYTPTT
+742 KVVFTTPEGYTPTT

-1078 EKSAGYLPTKVNGTT
+1078 EK
-1093 DGEKD
+1093 
-1098 SNGSSVT
+1098 
-1105 VKINGKDDM
+1105 
-1114 SLDTGFY
+1114 
-1121 KEPKYNLGDYVWE
+1121 
-1134 DTNKDGIQDANE
+1134 
-1146 PGIKDVKVTLKDS
+1146 
-1159 TGKVIGTTTTDA
+1159 
-1171 SGKYKFTDL
+1171 
-1180 DNGNYT
+1180 
-1186 VEFETPAGYTPT
+1186 PAGLTQT
-1198 VKNTTA
+1198 GTNTT
-1204 EDKDSNGLTTTGVIK
+1204 EDDK
-1219 DADNMTLDSGFY
+1219 DADGGEVDVTITD
-1231 KTPKYSLGDYVWY
+1231 
-1244 DSNKDG
+1244 

>member
-384 ITTTTADITYPAY
+384 TTTTTADITYPAY

-742 KVEFTTPEGYTPTT
+742 KVVFTTPEGYTPTT

-1078 EKSAGYLPTKVNGTT
+1078 EK
-1093 DGEKD
+1093 
-1098 SNGSSVT
+1098 
-1105 VKINGKDDM
+1105 
-1114 SLDTGFY
+1114 
-1121 KEPKYNLGDYVWE
+1121 
-1134 DTNKDGIQDANE
+1134 
-1146 PGIKDVKVTLKDS
+1146 
-1159 TGKVIGTTTTDA
+1159 
-1171 SGKYKFTDL
+1171 
-1180 DNGNYT
+1180 
-1186 VEFETPAGYTPT
+1186 PAGLTQT
-1198 VKNTTA
+1198 GTNTT
-1204 EDKDSNGLTTTGVIK
+1204 EDDK
-1219 DADNMTLDSGFY
+1219 DADG
-1231 KTPKYSLGDYVWY
+1231 GEV
-1244 DSNKDG
+1244 

>member
-9 AITRK
+9 AMTRK

-39 TTLIFGLGNQEAK
+39 TTLIFGLGSQEAK
-52 AAESTNKELNEATTS
+52 AAEVTNKEMKEDATS
-67 ASDNQ
+67 VNNDQVSK
-72 SSGKVDM
+72 KVDTEQLNNDGNTSKVDTEQLKDENINKVANQKEVTRVENSVASEKNNNSKPSENGKLQTSDVKKTEDNNATSDDQVTTTVNS
-79 QQLNQEDNTKNDNQ
+79 QQLNTDN
-93 KEMVSSQGNETT
+93 TT
-105 SNGNKSIEKESV
+105 SNETMSSAPINVSKDDLKINSEVVKNV
-117 QSTTGNKVE
+117 VE
-126 VSTAKSDEQASPK
+126 NSD
-139 STNEDLNTKQTISNQ
+139 NT
-154 EALQPD
+154 D
-160 LQENK
+160 
-165 SVVNAQ
+165 NA
-171 PTNEENKK
+171 NG
-179 VDAKTESTTL
+179 
-189 NVKSDAIKSNA
+189 SDVIM
-200 ETLVD
+200 
-205 NNSNSNNENNADIIL
+205 

-226 KRLNTRMRMAAIQPN
+226 KRLNTRMRIAAVQPS
-241 STDSKNVND
+241 STDSKNVNN
-250 LITSNTTLT
+250 LITSTTTLT

-268 IVPAQDYL
+268 IVPDQDYL

-330 KHDTANNL
+330 KHDTVNNL

-360 IYMDADTIPVDK
+360 VYMDADTIPVDK

-384 ITTTTADITYPAY
+384 TTTTTADITYPAY

-407 AFTETVSHVGNVED
+407 AFTETVSHAGNAED

-441 KLKVEAYHPKYP
+441 NLKVEAYHPKYP

-482 VNTNDLVD
+482 VNANDLVD

-503 NQSVNLDFGDITS
+503 NQSVNVDFGDITS

-577 WEDTNKNGVQELG
+577 WDDTNKNGIQELG
-590 EKGVGNVTVTVF
+590 EVGVKGVTVVAY
-602 DNNTNT
+602 DNKTN
-608 KVGEAVTKED
+608 KEVGRTITDEK
-618 GSYLIPNLPNGDY
+618 GGYLIPNLPNGDY
-631 RVEFSNLPKGYEV
+631 RVEFSNLPQGYEV

-651 NEELDSNGLSS
+651 NEELDSNGVSS

-718 NVLKTVTTDADGKYK
+718 NMLKTVTTDADGKYK

-807 GKQDSTEKGISGVT
+807 GKQDSSEKGISGVT

-966 FETPSGYTPTSVTS
+966 FETPSGYTPTSVTT

-1035 KGIKDVKVTLLNEK
+1035 KGIKDVTVTLQNEK

-1078 EKSAGYLPTKVNGTT
+1078 EKPAGLTQTGTNTTEDDKDADGGEVDVTIT
-1093 DGEKD
+1093 DH
-1098 SNGSSVT
+1098 
-1105 VKINGKDDM
+1105 DD
-1114 SLDTGFY
+1114 
-1121 KEPKYNLGDYVWE
+1121 
-1134 DTNKDGIQDANE
+1134 
-1146 PGIKDVKVTLKDS
+1146 
-1159 TGKVIGTTTTDA
+1159 
-1171 SGKYKFTDL
+1171 FTL
-1180 DNGNYT
+1180 DNG
-1186 VEFETPAGYTPT
+1186 
-1198 VKNTTA
+1198 
-1204 EDKDSNGLTTTGVIK
+1204 
-1219 DADNMTLDSGFY
+1219 
-1231 KTPKYSLGDYVWY
+1231 
-1244 DSNKDG
+1244 